1 MQKRG
6 INNMITLA
14 ICILIFI
21 IGIIIFKIYR
31 SKNKGF
37 AISALIIGI
46 LSITL
51 SISIF
56 ISEQLWVN
64 SFEKYKQF
72 YADQSRIGYLQEYR
86 DRALEFNEQLQGKRH
101 DKALFGEFVLISNKV
116 FDYSK
121 IPVYI
126 YN

>member
-1 MQKRG
+1 
-6 INNMITLA
+6 MITLA
-14 ICILIFI
+14 ICILLFI

-31 SKNKGF
+31 RKNKVF
-37 AISALIIGI
+37 AISVLIIGI

-56 ISEQLWVN
+56 VSEQLWVN

-72 YADQSRIGYLQEYR
+72 YSEQRNIGILPEYR
-86 DRALEFNEQLQGKRH
+86 ERALKFNEQLQSKRH

-116 FDYSK
+116 FNYGK
-121 IPVYI
+121 IPVSI
-126 YN
+126 PIK

>member
-1 MQKRG
+1 
-6 INNMITLA
+6 MITLA
-14 ICILIFI
+14 ICILLFI